1 MDASIKRRLETE
13 LERFRKLAGVQR
25 TVGYVQVVPLDEWTV
40 ELRPSRDTGTLHG
53 GKSIG
58 LTILAL
64 VHGNEVGG
72 AASLNEVLDFFVT
85 SGKGITFPIVF
96 GLGNPWAARE
106 GVRFLERDLNRSFA
120 NQAVSSLE
128 ERRARALEPYLAKS
142 AFLLDVHQTTEVADR
157 PFFIFPY
164 EARGFAFANAVA
176 PYASTVTH
184 WGDPFSAEGQCTD
197 EFVNSKGG
205 TGITLELG
213 QSGFDP
219 YQVAFGVQ
227 CMFAAIRQVEA
238 VHCDAAQLKVPMAG
252 LYGGQIYTW
261 AGVVPYPKGD
271 TDLIPG
277 WFNFKK
283 VEQGDLLG
291 HCDGVEIRSPATGR
305 VLFPKYRRPQDVKRP
320 PTELCR
326 IMKEIQLSDLP
337 Y

>member
-1 MDASIKRRLETE
+1 MDASIKSRLETE
-13 LERFRKLAGVQR
+13 LGRLQKLAGTPR
-25 TVGYVQVVPLDEWTV
+25 TVRDVQVVPLDEWTV
-40 ELRPSRDTGTLHG
+40 ELRPNRPTSPLPG
-53 GKSIG
+53 GKTVG

-72 AASLNEVLDFFVT
+72 AASLNEVLDFFIT
-85 SGKGITFPIVF
+85 SGNSIDFPIIL

-142 AFLLDVHQTTEVADR
+142 AFLIDVHQTTEISDR
-157 PFFIFPY
+157 PFFIFPF
-164 EARGFAFANAVA
+164 EARGFGFATGVA
-176 PYASTVTH
+176 PFASTVTH

-213 QSGFDP
+213 QSGFDS

-227 CMFAAIRQVEA
+227 CMFAAVRQVAA
-238 VHCDAAQLKVPMAG
+238 VQCDATHLKVPLAG
-252 LYGGQIYTW
+252 QYGGHIFTW

-277 WFNFKK
+277 WFNFKS
-283 VEQGDLLG
+283 VQQGELLG
-291 HCDGVEIRSPATGR
+291 HCDGVEIRSPAAGHI
-305 VLFPKYRRPQDVKRP
+305 LFPKYRRPQDVKRP

-326 IMKEIQLSDLP
+326 IMREIQLIDLP
-337 Y
+337 A